1 MNDKSDDDDSPN
13 SNNLNSELLR
23 QLKKPNKDDHKEPN
37 NNSNLL
43 DHEQLMQ
50 RLQFQ
55 GNNTVN
61 PNGRKRTSD
70 ESDDSNSSAKRFGDG
85 SRQPSKLQEK
95 NKMLAS
101 LLANPLKTPPTM
113 PHNVTPVRIIPD
125 ITHNINNINNRLTSS
140 NQTPQLVTPQPLQI
154 NNNNNNTINKNSNSM
169 KAQQAKNRQAQARAA
184 ANLKPSAENY
194 LNQMP
199 QQQPNPQQM
208 LQNQMHQS
216 SRQLQAASQ
225 NLPPGSIQNYQIDS
239 GQQQYAPSSSTN
251 STPATSSTHQLA
263 QTTDWEDT
271 ELNDILEKVIDFVP
285 DGSYSDGDIT
295 SLLSFSNIDSSTALT
310 TPSQSKQQEEIAK
323 IQKIQQSLM
332 EFEGDN
338 NIYSPPAYPLHGLT
352 PQQQNQVL
360 QQRQQ
365 QQMAGQCF
373 PQPPPV
379 YTQRNVRL
387 AQQSQLVSN
396 STAPTAA
403 QSTNSQQGN
412 KQQQNAIMQQRMQ
425 LQRMVQQ
432 QHQKERLLQAQ
443 QGQQM
448 LVPSNATASAEQLCK
463 YFL

>member
-1 MNDKSDDDDSPN
+1 M
-13 SNNLNSELLR
+13 
-23 QLKKPNKDDHKEPN
+23 
-37 NNSNLL
+37 
-43 DHEQLMQ
+43 DHEALMQ

-101 LLANPLKTPPTM
+101 LLANPLKTPNAMTHIP
-113 PHNVTPVRIIPD
+113 PVRIIPD

-140 NQTPQLVTPQPLQI
+140 NQTPQLVTPLPLQI

-169 KAQQAKNRQAQARAA
+169 KAQQAKNRQTQSRA

-225 NLPPGSIQNYQIDS
+225 NMTTGSIQNYQIDS
-239 GQQQYAPSSSTN
+239 GQYAASSSTN

-271 ELNDILEKVIDFVP
+271 ELNDILDKVIDFVP
-285 DGSYSDGDIT
+285 EGSYSDGDIT
-295 SLLSFSNIDSSTALT
+295 SLLSFSAIDSSTT
-310 TPSQSKQQEEIAK
+310 STQPSQSKQQDEIAK

-338 NIYSPPAYPLHGLT
+338 NIYSPPAYSLHNLT

-365 QQMAGQCF
+365 QQMASGQCF

-387 AQQSQLVSN
+387 APQSQLVSN
-396 STAPTAA
+396 SSASTVV
-403 QSTNSQQGN
+403 QSTNSQQGS
-412 KQQQNAIMQQRMQ
+412 KQQQNAAMMLQQRMQ

-448 LVPSNATASAEQLCK
+448 LVPSNATASAEQLCM
-463 YFL
+463 YFTSE